1 METFR
6 QMTLNPTLNAD
17 RIRSWIESTLAKNG
31 LERPDGRW
39 LFAYNQSRTDFDQ
52 LKQLLIELCAEA
64 GSFSMLIRRKKAFS
78 ALFVFYAAEWWKN
91 DYSGGAWD
99 WSPIVESL
107 GGDLVSFPP
116 QLRSECVT
124 LGLRFWGHKPLEQGE
139 GRKYIGAIAVHGGIP
154 MKLLALGAGKLSAV
168 LTQVLMQA
176 GRYSWNLHQIED
188 AVDQYQHQLPAA
200 YRRPEIANLLATFI
214 DTVLRIK
221 SEFKLSERI
230 DPIQYLD
237 TEVSGWRNRFPIS
250 MEIDAAQTL
259 LVGLVREASAQ
270 RASTTADIFRCERR
284 LKEGA
289 FPGIYSIESVVT
301 HSSRIPADLL
311 AQYFGLNGADAL
323 PRYICIDLEVEA
335 RHGMIEGRF
344 VLGAAEPVVS
354 LTGRKL
360 SFKGMAA
367 LMEHRLVLRDHIK
380 DLSER
385 VTASGGGA
393 LLHDEPMVFE
403 RAQDGNVRFIASGSV
418 RVRSETAIVAL
429 PCGWVI
435 ECEESSKPEII
446 GTLEVGE
453 TKLSV
458 VEVHRDAT
466 IIHGGLN
473 YRIRTSQSA
482 TSVEMYQWSG
492 TRLQEAHGRQ
502 VFQDKFPPRL
512 FRADEDGLIKVLE
525 ADQRWTRAGGH
536 DVVQPKD
543 ARGPVDVVV
552 SRDGETAARQRI
564 FVLPAA
570 ARIRYLSGEGV
581 GIGSIRF
588 VNWGSISVSVL
599 AYPEVTCQISKSAD
613 TDCIEL
619 SLSTLGVLPPEI
631 QVFIKWS
638 GSPSE
643 LSLHLPCPVTGGRFI
658 RGDIGVLAHG
668 STVSVREL
676 VGLRLQVF
684 DTNPMNPKLYAL
696 QISMGAGN
704 REISE
709 RHPLVLDSNAR
720 ADIRLI
726 DYQKTVESL
735 LGLSD
740 ELDANVCIGL
750 IVGNVK
756 TSEIHIAR
764 FSCSLESG
772 PRCVGLDDAA
782 SSLIGSGAW
791 ESFKV
796 LANPLKDPTRQ
807 PIQLTSFESPGV
819 FTHAW
824 GTEALDPDQSP
835 WLIYPAEDSV
845 MDFRPMLWTGEISSE
860 ADESQR
866 AHESMGCSLSMA
878 LEIGDPEE
886 RWSQLH
892 VVLGDMSTDMSHAS
906 WPLLHGLW
914 NRFHHLPLSA
924 LDVWRML
931 GKQSK
936 SLLAFILC
944 SPMPDHEL
952 TRALRRFRDET
963 GWTPELNTLDDWR
976 EVVATFWRYWKGQ
989 LSENEGLA
997 KTVFTNQLESRF
1009 TLLKNEFHILELEL
1023 DFISFEV
1030 GNQPPQSII
1039 ELGNPSTV
1047 KVELRLKELWI
1058 GGESLVNTQLF
1069 TVNAQRGSWPGKG
1082 FFEEAIAAFDESIS
1096 ERDKKIL
1103 GPLFRRLFWLQP
1115 GDFKMTTANMP
1126 MLCALWGATSTSRKW
1141 WGAPKNRLALRR
1153 LRDFDPVWFEQ
1164 CFKHSFAVL
1173 LSVDGLVKPQKIV
1186 DFPVDDHEMK
1196 LNE

>member
-1 METFR
+1 MATFH

-17 RIRSWIESTLAKNG
+17 PIRSWIASTLAKNG

-39 LFAYNQSRTDFDQ
+39 LFAYNQSRADFDQ
-52 LKQLLIELCAEA
+52 LAQLLKYLRAES
-64 GSFSMLIRRKKAFS
+64 GGFSQLILRKKAFS
-78 ALFVFYAAEWWKN
+78 ALFVFYAAGWWKN
-91 DYSGGAWD
+91 SYSGGAWD

-107 GGDLVSFPP
+107 GGDLHSFPQ
-116 QLRSECVT
+116 QLRSEYVT

-154 MKLLALGAGKLSAV
+154 MKLLALGAGKLSTV
-168 LTQVLMQA
+168 LTQVLRQA

-188 AVDQYQHQLPAA
+188 AVEQYQHQLPAA

-214 DTVLRIK
+214 DTVLQLK

-237 TEVSGWRNRFPIS
+237 AEVSGWRNRFPIS
-250 MEIDAAQTL
+250 MEVDAAQTL

-270 RASTTADIFRCERR
+270 RATTTADIFRCERR
-284 LKEGA
+284 LKESS
-289 FPGIYSIESVVT
+289 PGIYSMESVVT
-301 HSSRIPADLL
+301 HSNRVAADLL
-311 AQYFGLNGADAL
+311 AQYFGLNGADTL
-323 PRYICIDLEVEA
+323 PRYLGIDLEVET
-335 RHGMIEGRF
+335 RNGMIEGRF

-360 SFKGMAA
+360 SFKGVAA
-367 LMEHRLVLRDHIK
+367 LMEHRLVLRDHSK

-393 LLHDEPMVFE
+393 LLNDEPMVFE
-403 RAQDGNVRFIASGSV
+403 RAEDGIVRFIASGSV

-429 PCGWVI
+429 PGGWII
-435 ECEESSKPEII
+435 ECEGASTPERI
-446 GTLEVGE
+446 GALEVGDA
-453 TKLSV
+453 KLSV
-458 VEVHRDAT
+458 VEVNRDAT
-466 IIHGGLN
+466 LIHGELN
-473 YRIRTSQSA
+473 YRIRTRQSA

-492 TRLQEAHGRQ
+492 ARLQEAHGRQ
-502 VFQDKFPPRL
+502 VFQDKLPPRL
-512 FRADEDGLIKVLE
+512 FRADEDSLVKVPE

-552 SRDGETAARQRI
+552 SRDGETSARQRI

-581 GIGSIRF
+581 GNGSIRF
-588 VNWGSISVSVL
+588 LNWESISVSVL
-599 AYPEVTCQISKSAD
+599 ACPEVACQISKTAD

-619 SLSTLGVLPPEI
+619 KLSTSGVPPPE
-631 QVFIKWS
+631 VKVYIKWS
-638 GSPSE
+638 GSPAE
-643 LSLHLPCPVTGGRFI
+643 LILHLPYPVTGGRFI
-658 RGDIGVLAHG
+658 RGDIGVLTHG
-668 STVSVREL
+668 SKVSVREL

-740 ELDANVCIGL
+740 ELDANVRVGL

-756 TSEIHIAR
+756 ATEIHIAR
-764 FSCSLESG
+764 FACSLESA
-772 PRCVGLDDAA
+772 PNCLGLDDAA

-791 ESFKV
+791 DALKV

-807 PIQLTSFESPGV
+807 PIQLARLESVGV
-819 FTHAW
+819 FAHAW
-824 GTEALDPDQSP
+824 GTEALDPEQSP

-845 MDFRPMLWTGEISSE
+845 IDFRPRLWVDESFSE
-860 ADESQR
+860 ADESPSSDE
-866 AHESMGCSLSMA
+866 ATGCSLSMA
-878 LEIGDPEE
+878 LTIGDPGE

-892 VVLGDMSTDMSHAS
+892 VVLGDMSADLSHAS

-936 SLLAFILC
+936 SLLAFILS

-963 GWTPELNTLDDWR
+963 GWTPELNTLNDWR
-976 EVVATFWRYWKGQ
+976 DVVATFRTYWKGQ

-997 KTVFTNQLESRF
+997 KTVFLNQLESRL
-1009 TLLKNEFHILELEL
+1009 TLLKNEFHSLELVL
-1023 DFISFEV
+1023 DFMSFEV
-1030 GNQPPQSII
+1030 GNQPPQSLIA
-1039 ELGNPSTV
+1039 LGAPSNV
-1047 KVELRLKELWI
+1047 KVELRLKNLWI

-1069 TVNAQRGSWPGKG
+1069 TVNAQRGNWPEKG
-1082 FFEEAIAAFDESIS
+1082 FFEEAVAAFLESIS
-1096 ERDKKIL
+1096 DSDEKIL

-1115 GDFKMTTANMP
+1115 GDFKMTAANMP
-1126 MLCALWGATSTSRKW
+1126 MLCALWAATSTSRKW

-1173 LSVDGLVKPQKIV
+1173 LSVQGLVKPQEIV
-1186 DFPVDDHEMK
+1186 DFPANVQEMK
-1196 LNE
+1196 FNE

>member
-1 METFR
+1 
-6 QMTLNPTLNAD
+6 MTLNPTLSAD
-17 RIRSWIESTLAKNG
+17 PIRSWIQSTLAQNG
-31 LERPDGRW
+31 LGRPDGRW

-52 LKQLLIELCAEA
+52 LEQLLKDLCVEA
-64 GSFSMLIRRKKAFS
+64 GSFSLLIRRKKAFS

-91 DYSGGAWD
+91 CYSGGIWD

-107 GGDLVSFPP
+107 GGDLHSFPQ

-154 MKLLALGAGKLSAV
+154 MKLLVLGAGKLSAV
-168 LTQVLMQA
+168 LTQVLRQA

-188 AVDQYQHQLPAA
+188 AVEQYQHQLPAA

-214 DTVLRIK
+214 DTVLQLK
-221 SEFKLSERI
+221 SEFRLSERI

-237 TEVSGWRNRFPIS
+237 AEVSGWRNRFPIS
-250 MEIDAAQTL
+250 MEVDAAQTL
-259 LVGLVREASAQ
+259 LVGLVREASTQ
-270 RASTTADIFRCERR
+270 RVTTTADIFKCERR
-284 LKEGA
+284 LKESA
-289 FPGIYSIESVVT
+289 HPGIYSIESVVS
-301 HSSRIPADLL
+301 HSNRIAADLL
-311 AQYFGLNGADAL
+311 AQYFGLNGTDAL
-323 PRYICIDLEVEA
+323 PRYLGIDLEVET

-344 VLGAAEPVVS
+344 VLGAAEPVVN
-354 LTGRKL
+354 LTGRKI
-360 SFKGMAA
+360 SFKGVAA
-367 LMEHRLVLRDHIK
+367 LMEHRLILRDHSK

-403 RAQDGNVRFIASGSV
+403 RADDGIVRFIASGSV
-418 RVRSETAIVAL
+418 RVRSATAIVAL
-429 PCGWVI
+429 PEGWVV
-435 ECEESSKPEII
+435 ECEDGSTPGRI
-446 GTLEVGE
+446 GTLEVGDSR
-453 TKLSV
+453 LSV
-458 VEVHRDAT
+458 VEVNRDAT
-466 IIHGGLN
+466 LIHGELI
-473 YRIRTSQSA
+473 YCIRTRQSA
-482 TSVEMYQWSG
+482 TCVEIYQWSG
-492 TRLQEAHGRQ
+492 ARLQEAQGRQ
-502 VFQDKFPPRL
+502 VFQDKLPPRL
-512 FRADEDGLIKVLE
+512 FRADEDSLIKVPE
-525 ADQRWTRAGGH
+525 ADQRWKRAGGH
-536 DVVQPKD
+536 DVIQPKD

-570 ARIRYLSGEGV
+570 ARIRYFSGEGV
-581 GIGSIRF
+581 GNGSIRF

-599 AYPEVTCQISKSAD
+599 ACPEVTCQISKMVD

-619 SLSTLGVLPPEI
+619 SLSTSGVPPPE
-631 QVFIKWS
+631 VKVYIKWS
-638 GSPSE
+638 GSVAE
-643 LSLHLPCPVTGGRFI
+643 LILHLSYPVTGGRFI
-658 RGDIGVLAHG
+658 RSDIGVLTHG
-668 STVSVREL
+668 SKVSVREL

-684 DTNPMNPKLYAL
+684 DTNPMSPKLYAL

-740 ELDANVCIGL
+740 ELDANVRVGL
-750 IVGNVK
+750 IVGNIK
-756 TSEIHIAR
+756 ATEIHIAR
-764 FSCSLESG
+764 FACSLESA
-772 PRCVGLDDAA
+772 PNCVGLDDAA
-782 SSLIGSGAW
+782 SSLIGAGAW
-791 ESFKV
+791 DALKV

-807 PIQLTSFESPGV
+807 PIQLARFESAGI
-819 FTHAW
+819 FAHAW
-824 GTEALDPDQSP
+824 GTQALDPEQSP

-845 MDFRPMLWTGEISSE
+845 IDFRPRLWLGESSYE
-860 ADESQR
+860 ADESPSSDE
-866 AHESMGCSLSMA
+866 ATGCRLSMA
-878 LEIGDPEE
+878 LTIGDPGE
-886 RWSQLH
+886 RWSHLH
-892 VVLGDMSTDMSHAS
+892 VVLGDMSADLTHAS

-914 NRFHHLPLSA
+914 NRFHHLPLST

-936 SLLAFILC
+936 SLLTFILS

-963 GWTPELNTLDDWR
+963 GWTPELNTLNDWR
-976 EVVATFWRYWKGQ
+976 EVVATFWTYWKSQ

-997 KTVFTNQLESRF
+997 KTVFINQLESRL
-1009 TLLKNEFHILELEL
+1009 TLLKNEFHSLELML
-1023 DFISFEV
+1023 DFISLEV
-1030 GNQPPQSII
+1030 GNQPSQSLIA
-1039 ELGNPSTV
+1039 LGAPSNV
-1047 KVELRLKELWI
+1047 KVELRLKNLWI
-1058 GGESLVNTQLF
+1058 GGESLVNTLLF
-1069 TVNAQRGSWPGKG
+1069 TVNAQRGSWPEKG
-1082 FFEEAIAAFDESIS
+1082 FFEEAVAAFDESIS
-1096 ERDKKIL
+1096 ESDKKIL

-1115 GDFKMTTANMP
+1115 GDFKMTAANMP
-1126 MLCALWGATSTSRKW
+1126 MLCAMWAATSSSRKW

-1173 LSVDGLVKPQKIV
+1173 LSVQGLVKPQKII
-1186 DFPVDDHEMK
+1186 DFPAADQEMK
-1196 LNE
+1196 FNE